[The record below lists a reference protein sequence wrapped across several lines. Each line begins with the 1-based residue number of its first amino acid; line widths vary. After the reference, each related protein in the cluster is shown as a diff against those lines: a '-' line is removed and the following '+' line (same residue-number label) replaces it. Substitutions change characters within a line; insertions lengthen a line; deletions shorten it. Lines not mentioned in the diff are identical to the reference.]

1 MEATLTGDAKPPY
14 QGRNFHFVMFGLAR
28 HPVNNPAP
36 GRRDLKCEVLRG
48 VGINDSTR
56 FVVTS
61 WRCRLA
67 SERSKRVGRRQRAC
81 PMWACYT
88 TGGMWKMKRHLRFLA
103 TAGPLLT
110 AMLIT
115 DAAVAQKAG
124 GILKIS
130 HFDSPASMSLLEE
143 LTTAALRPMMGVFN
157 NLVVYDQHVAQNSM
171 QSIVPD
177 LATSWSWNEEGT
189 ELTFPLRRGVKWHDG
204 KPFTSQDVK
213 CTWDLLSGKA
223 SEKLRIN
230 PRKSWY
236 SNVEEVTPKG
246 DYEVAFRLK
255 RPQPALLA
263 LLASGWAPIYP
274 CHVSPRD
281 MRSRPIGTG
290 PFKFVEFKPNEV
302 IRVARNPDYW
312 KEGRPYLDGI
322 EWTIIR
328 DVSTRNLAFIAG
340 KVDLYSPHGVTIPIL
355 RDIRSQAPQAI
366 CEVAPTNV
374 NRTLI
379 INRNKPPFDN
389 TDLRRAMSLTLDRKA
404 FIDIITEG
412 QGDIGGTMLPAPE
425 GVWSMPPAI
434 LTTLPGYDPDV
445 AKNRTE
451 ARNIMQKLGYGP
463 DKRLAVTVSTRN
475 IPPYRDAAVILID
488 QLKEIFIDGVLEAV
502 DTTQWYPRIMRKDFT
517 VGLNVSES
525 AVDDPDQQ
533 FYENY
538 VCAAERNYTGYCSP
552 EVDNLVDQQ
561 SAEADADKRKQL
573 VWEIEKRLVQDGA
586 RPVIFYPRQ
595 ATCRHPQVKGMTMM
609 VNSIYNGYRYE
620 DLWLEN

>member
-1 MEATLTGDAKPPY
+1 VSPI
-14 QGRNFHFVMFGLAR
+14 N
-28 HPVNNPAP
+28 AP
-36 GRRDLKCEVLRG
+36 TTAQRRVLRARILEQEVDTMKAG
-48 VGINDSTR
+48 SRV
-56 FVVTS
+56 
-61 WRCRLA
+61 LA
-67 SERSKRVGRRQRAC
+67 AASSL
-81 PMWACYT
+81 T
-88 TGGMWKMKRHLRFLA
+88 LA
-103 TAGPLLT
+103 L
-110 AMLIT
+110 LIT
-115 DAAVAQKAG
+115 GVAFAQKTG

-143 LTTAALRPMMGVFN
+143 STAAALRPVMAVFN
-157 NLVVYDQHVAQNSM
+157 NLVLYDQHVAQNSM
-171 QSIVPD
+171 RSIVPE
-177 LATSWSWNEEGT
+177 LATSWSSNEEGT
-189 ELTFPLRRGVKWHDG
+189 ELTFPLRQGVKWHDG
-204 KPFTSQDVK
+204 KPFSAQDVK

-236 SNVEEVTPKG
+236 SNVEEVTTNG
-246 DYEVAFRLK
+246 NYEVTFRLK

-302 IRVARNPDYW
+302 IRVTRNPDYW

-322 EWTIIR
+322 EWAIIK

-340 KVDLYSPHGVTIPIL
+340 KVDLYSPHNITIPIVKA
-355 RDIRSQAPQAI
+355 IKSQAPQAI

-379 INRNKPPFDN
+379 INRDKAPFDN
-389 TDLRRAMSLTLDRKA
+389 ADLRRAMSLTLDRKA

-412 QGDIGGTMLPAPE
+412 QGDIGGTMLPGPE
-425 GVWSMPPAI
+425 GVWSMPPE
-434 LTTLPGYDPDV
+434 LLKTLPGYDPDV
-445 AKNRTE
+445 GKNRAE
-451 ARNIMQKLGYGP
+451 ARKILEKLGYGP

-475 IPPYRDAAVILID
+475 VSGYRDAAVILID
-488 QLKEIFIDGVLEAV
+488 QLKEIYIDGQLETV
-502 DTTQWYPRIMRKDFT
+502 DTTQWYPKIMRKDFT

-538 VCAAERNYTGYCSP
+538 VCTAERNYTGYCSP
-552 EVDNLVDQQ
+552 EVDQLVDRQ
-561 SAEADADKRKQL
+561 SAESDKEKRKRL
-573 VWEIEKRLVQDGA
+573 VWEIERRLAQDGA

-595 ATCRHPQVKGMTMM
+595 ATCWHPHVKGMTMM
-609 VNSIYNGYRYE
+609 VNSIYNGFRYE
-620 DLWLEN
+620 DLWLD

>member
-1 MEATLTGDAKPPY
+1 MQRRAY
-14 QGRNFHFVMFGLAR
+14 QGRILEQEAKGMK
-28 HPVNNPAP
+28 
-36 GRRDLKCEVLRG
+36 RDLRVLAAASSL
-48 VGINDSTR
+48 V
-56 FVVTS
+56 
-61 WRCRLA
+61 LA
-67 SERSKRVGRRQRAC
+67 
-81 PMWACYT
+81 
-88 TGGMWKMKRHLRFLA
+88 L
-103 TAGPLLT
+103 
-110 AMLIT
+110 T
-115 DAAVAQKAG
+115 DAAFAQKSG

-143 LTTAALRPMMGVFN
+143 ATAAALRPMMGVFN

-171 QSIVPD
+171 RSIVPE
-177 LATSWSWNEEGT
+177 LATSWSSNEEGT
-189 ELTFPLRRGVKWHDG
+189 ELTFPLRQGVQWHDG
-204 KPFTSQDVK
+204 KPFTAQDVK

-236 SNVEEVTPKG
+236 SNVEEVTTNG

-302 IRVARNPDYW
+302 IRVTRNLDYW

-322 EWTIIR
+322 EWTIIK

-340 KVDLYSPHGVTIPIL
+340 KVDVYSPHTMTIPIL
-355 RDIRSQAPQAI
+355 KDIKSQAPQAI

-379 INRNKPPFDN
+379 INREKPPFDN
-389 TDLRRAMSLTLDRKA
+389 ADLRRAMSLSLDRKA

-425 GVWSMPPAI
+425 GVWSMPPE
-434 LTTLPGYDPDV
+434 LLKTLPGYDPDI
-445 AKNRTE
+445 AKNRAE
-451 ARNIMQKLGYGP
+451 ARHIMRKLGYGP

-475 IPPYRDAAVILID
+475 LPGYRDPAVIMID
-488 QLKEIFIDGVLEAV
+488 QLKEIYIDGQLEAV
-502 DTTQWYPRIMRKDFT
+502 DTTQWYPKIMRKDFT

-538 VCAAERNYTGYCSP
+538 VCTAERNYTGYCSP
-552 EVDNLVDQQ
+552 EVDRLVDQQ
-561 SAEADADKRKQL
+561 SAESDKEKRKQL
-573 VWEIEKRLVQDGA
+573 VWEIEKRLAQDGA

-595 ATCRHPQVKGMTMM
+595 ATCRHPRVKGMTMM

-620 DLWLEN
+620 DLWLDN